1 MKRIKL
7 SHLLDVLCL
16 QAHKRGKVLLWTPSK
31 GFEEVL
37 DPEPIASRAKYLT
50 DSRRA

>member
-7 SHLLDVLCL
+7 SHLLDVLCS
-16 QAHKRGKVLLWTPSK
+16 QAYRHGKVLLWTPK

-37 DPEPIASRAKYLT
+37 DPEPIATRAKYLT